1 MRRSHSHPLPC
12 SQELCSAVGPL
23 EGIHMVAP
31 GVADVVFK
39 YKDDALEA
47 FKKYNQRNLDGQ
59 PMICRLQ
66 AASRARMSSG
76 GYGGRWG

>member
-1 MRRSHSHPLPC
+1 M
-12 SQELCSAVGPL
+12 GPL
-23 EGIHMVAP
+23 EAIHMIAP
-31 GVADVVFK
+31 GVADVIFK

-66 AASRARMSSG
+66 AASRARMASSS
-76 GYGGRWG
+76 YGGRWGLGCVHCTLTSI